1 MELRVWRYFLVV
13 AQEESI
19 TKVAALLHLTQPTLS
34 RQLMQLEEELG
45 TKLFHRSQYRIIL
58 TDDRMLL
65 HRRAQE
71 LIELADKTERE
82 FLCRETELSGEIA
95 IGCGETQSMT
105 FLSQQI
111 CSFRKLYPQ
120 VQFRIY
126 RATADDVRERIKT
139 GCWIGVC

>member
-1 MELRVWRYFLVV
+1 
-13 AQEESI
+13 
-19 TKVAALLHLTQPTLS
+19 
-34 RQLMQLEEELG
+34 
-45 TKLFHRSQYRIIL
+45 
-58 TDDRMLL
+58 MLL

-126 RATADDVRERIKT
+126 SATADDVRERIKT

>member
-95 IGCGETQSMT
+95 IGCG
-105 FLSQQI
+105 
-111 CSFRKLYPQ
+111 
-120 VQFRIY
+120 
-126 RATADDVRERIKT
+126 
-139 GCWIGVC
+139 